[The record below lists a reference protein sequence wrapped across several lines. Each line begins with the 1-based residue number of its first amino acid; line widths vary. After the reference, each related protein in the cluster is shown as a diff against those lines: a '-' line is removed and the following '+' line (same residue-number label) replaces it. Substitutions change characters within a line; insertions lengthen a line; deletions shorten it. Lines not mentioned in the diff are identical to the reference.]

1 MVTIETPAGM
11 SLWSRIVKRSFDLSL
26 ALVGMV
32 FLWWLIL
39 LAWVL
44 AGLDT
49 GRNGFFT
56 QVRVG
61 YRGKHFRVIK
71 IRTMRV
77 SDSTGTTVTTS
88 ADPRVTPLGRLLRT
102 TKVDEL
108 PQLINVIFG
117 QMSFV
122 GPRPDVPGFSDLL
135 MGDDRIILSV
145 RPGITGPATLKY
157 RREEEILADKED
169 PEAYNRDVI
178 FPDKVRIN
186 RSYVENYRFTDDLKY
201 IWQTVLGE

>member
-1 MVTIETPAGM
+1 MAAIESTAGM
-11 SLWSRIVKRSFDLSL
+11 SLWSRIAKRSFDLSL
-26 ALVGMV
+26 ALLGMV

-44 AGLDT
+44 AGIDT
-49 GRNGFFT
+49 GQNGFFT
-56 QVRVG
+56 QLRVG
-61 YRGKHFRVIK
+61 HRGKQFRLIK

-77 SDSTGTTVTTS
+77 SDSAGTTVTTS
-88 ADPRVTPLGRLLRT
+88 TDPRVTFLGRLLRT

-108 PQLINVIFG
+108 PQLINVILG

-135 MGDDRIILSV
+135 TGDDRIILSV

-157 RREEEILADKED
+157 RREEEMLAEQED

-178 FPDKVRIN
+178 FPDKVLIN
-186 RSYVENYRFTDDLKY
+186 RSYAENYRFRDDMKY
-201 IWQTVLGE
+201 IWQTVFGE